1 MRKEDIPILYEDTAC
16 FVINKPADLTVHP
29 ASSTQEQTLI
39 DILREPYPEA
49 CLVHRLDKGT
59 TGCLLVAK
67 SDADCEALQSQFKD
81 RTVKK
86 QYLAICAG
94 VPEKKKATI
103 DAPVGRNLLNRTK
116 MSLFRTGTSR
126 EAQTT
131 YEVLAQ
137 TDECSLLR
145 CEIHTGR
152 THQIRVHLSAIG
164 HPIVGDEK
172 YGSEASKKLSEKI
185 DISSP
190 LLHAHTL
197 EFTSLETGERVRVE
211 APVPEKFQEAVEE
224 LRLTLNTQS

>member
-1 MRKEDIPILYEDTAC
+1 MRKEDIPILYEDDTC
-16 FVINKPADLTVHP
+16 LVVNKPADLTVHP
-29 ASSTQEQTLI
+29 APSAQEQTLI
-39 DILREPYPEA
+39 DILREQYPEA

-67 SDADCEALQSQFKD
+67 SKSGCEELQSQFKD

-131 YEVLAQ
+131 YEVLSQ
-137 TDECSLLR
+137 TEQCSLLR

-164 HPIVGDEK
+164 HPIIGDEK
-172 YGSEASKKLSEKI
+172 YGSELSRRLSEKHKI
-185 DISSP
+185 ESP

-197 EFTSLETGERVRVE
+197 EFMSLETGEKVKVK
-211 APVPEKFQEAVEE
+211 APIPKMFQEAKEMLE
-224 LRLTLNTQS
+224 LNTSR